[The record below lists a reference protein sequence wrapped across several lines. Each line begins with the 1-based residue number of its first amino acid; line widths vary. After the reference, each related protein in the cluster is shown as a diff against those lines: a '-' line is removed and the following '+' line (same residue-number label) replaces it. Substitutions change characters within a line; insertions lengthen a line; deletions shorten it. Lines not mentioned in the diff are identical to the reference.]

1 MNKIIWISAAVLSV
15 AACAKN
21 EVVPVNSGENQEI
34 TFNVA
39 PKTKAAPK
47 PEPDP
52 KPEPEPKKEAFSTN
66 NVFASWAYYLP
77 TGTDWDDKSDKPENE
92 TYPKEYISGATIVNN
107 ANTEGKWKCEGKSY
121 YWPKNGTLT
130 FFAYSLNKGD
140 LTLEGENSKFSCR
153 PDAGISGQIN
163 MFDNPNTDFL
173 VAEIAKNK
181 TENVKTHFT
190 EGVPTLFHHKL
201 SKIVFNVKAGEYKR
215 TSFSLKSIQF
225 KNIGC
230 FGVYNQIPE
239 GFSYGLVSKLYNPY
253 YSKNNQG
260 QSVISTPAVV
270 NSVENEIFIPQTFA
284 DNATIEVVYTITTK
298 VLNSD
303 DVVETVTKT
312 IKLKELF
319 PTKYDN
325 SDPQKVIGGGWE
337 MGKKYTINL
346 TFTLDEIL
354 WDPAVQDW
362 EGVNIGT
369 DTKPIIVG

>member
-21 EVVPVNSGENQEI
+21 EVISLNSGENQEI

-39 PKTKAAPK
+39 PKTKAD
-47 PEPDP
+47 PDGHGHTEFG
-52 KPEPEPKKEAFSTN
+52 KD

-77 TGTDWDDKSDKPENE
+77 KGSTWDANSASA
-92 TYPKEYISGATIVNN
+92 KEYISN
-107 ANTEGKWKCEGKSY
+107 AKISYKITDNAWKADKSY
-121 YWPKNGTLT
+121 YWPKDGGRLT
-130 FFAYSLNKGD
+130 FFAYSLNRD
-140 LTLEGENSKFSCR
+140 NLTLEGENSNFTCN
-153 PDAGISGQIN
+153 PVAGISGAIN
-163 MFDNPNTDFL
+163 MHDNPNTDFL
-173 VAEIAKNK
+173 VAEIAKDR

-190 EGVPTLFHHKL
+190 EGVPTLFRHKL
-201 SKIVFNVKAGEYKR
+201 SSIVFKVEAGPYDR
-215 TSFSLKSIQF
+215 TSFKLKSIQF

-230 FGVYNQIPE
+230 FGSYNQVPE
-239 GFSYGLVSKLYNPY
+239 TFSRGVQSVLYNPY
-253 YSKNNQG
+253 YSESEEGQEQEITTTLTEVDKGSVKNW
-260 QSVISTPAVV
+260 
-270 NSVENEIFIPQTFA
+270 IFVPQRFDDETGE
-284 DNATIEVVYTITTK
+284 IEVVYEIITEVATDK
-298 VLNSD
+298 FVTQ
-303 DVVETVTKT
+303 TVPKT

-362 EGVNIGT
+362 DPVTPAT
-369 DTKPIIVG
+369 DRVVE

>member
-1 MNKIIWISAAVLSV
+1 MKKLFYFAAAAVAL

-39 PKTKAAPK
+39 PKTKADPEPDPEPK
-47 PEPDP
+47 PEP
-52 KPEPEPKKEAFSTN
+52 KPKKEAFSTN

-121 YWPKNGTLT
+121 YWPKNGSLT

-140 LTLEGENSKFSCR
+140 LTLDGENSGFTCD
-153 PDAGISGQIN
+153 PGTGISGGIN
-163 MFDNPNTDFL
+163 MKDNPNTDFL

-190 EGVPTLFHHKL
+190 KGVPTLFRHKL
-201 SKIVFNVKAGEYKR
+201 SNIVFKVAAGSYDR
-215 TSFSLKSIQF
+215 TSFKLKSIQF

-230 FGVYNQIPE
+230 FGSYNQVPE
-239 GFSYGLVSKLYNPY
+239 SFSDGLQSVPYSPY
-253 YSKNNQG
+253 YS
-260 QSVISTPAVV
+260 QSVEEQNITTTLTEVDK
-270 NSVENEIFIPQTFA
+270 NSVKNWIFVPQRFDDETGE
-284 DNATIEVVYTITTK
+284 IEVVYEIITEVATEK
-298 VLNSD
+298 FVTQ
-303 DVVETVTKT
+303 TVTKT

-319 PTKYDN
+319 PTVPN
-325 SDPQKVIGGGWE
+325 PDPSKVSGGWE

-362 EGVNIGT
+362 DPVTPAT
-369 DTKPIIVG
+369 DRVVE